1 MSNDVGNM
9 GGGPA
14 APPPSGT
21 AALPAVPI
29 LTWRA
34 PLFVLVPVVALV
46 AALASRSAL
55 YLDYVHVM
63 SGALWTGFD
72 VSMGIVIGPIL
83 RRLDPPLRAQFVQRL
98 VPTTLFLLP
107 ALAAV
112 AVTAGIYLAASE
124 GIFNLGYLTI
134 QVAGILVVLLTVQ
147 GFGLFLPNSVR
158 IVLELRRAR
167 PDIARVGR
175 IGLLNARL
183 AGVQAVFQV
192 VLIFVMANLAS
203 GHVNF

>member
-1 MSNDVGNM
+1 MSSGTGSVAEAQ
-9 GGGPA
+9 A
-14 APPPSGT
+14 ALSPSGIPT
-21 AALPAVPI
+21 LPPVPI
-29 LTWRA
+29 ITWRA
-34 PLFVLVPVVALV
+34 PLFVLVPVAALV
-46 AALASRSAL
+46 LALVSRSFL

-83 RRLDPPLRAQFVQRL
+83 RRLEPPLRAQFVQRL

-112 AVTAGIYLAASE
+112 TVTAGIYLAESE
-124 GIFNLGYLTI
+124 GIFDLGYLTI
-134 QVAGILVVLLTVQ
+134 QVAGILVILLTVQ

-167 PDIARVGR
+167 PDVARVGR
-175 IGLLNARL
+175 LGLLNARL
-183 AGVQAVFQV
+183 AGLQAVFQV
-192 VLIFVMANLAS
+192 VLIFVMASLAS